1 MRHSFDINV
10 PFRFVKH
17 AKPASPETVEENEP
31 AKLPKRRTL
40 QELVRANTAKLPKIK
55 RMGKRTAKPAQR
67 GSRPPSQL
75 MNIPAGL
82 NQEELMRILGGTQDA
97 KDTTKPPKP
106 TVAEHRADSHLQ
118 SPAADSPRPEL
129 LAESKHI
136 TTESLQTMF
145 NGDFQRE
152 ATDLVRDAR
161 DYTPLS
167 HPTFAVATLGQH
179 RTTESQGA
187 GGPRDR
193 TSIISRIR
201 RRRDLDLDLLEAPN
215 MLSLQGLEPG
225 TVGFDHFLQLSVADS
240 KLVEGECDTLSQRRT
255 LANQPEKLGLR
266 AVDLEKLIDR
276 LSELGGEQQ
285 SRQPG
290 EGASTVTSEQKSAEM
305 YTDLFAKLLAPPK
318 CQSSAEENPTGLKVQ
333 IEALMEALKLPGL
346 WHDFSY
352 VEWRIRAGQIL
363 WASQEQ
369 FSPNGEETVSER
381 DVLLLQITLAS
392 ELLVRLEVAGLVLK
406 GSHGGSAVSRSDAD
420 AIAKIRIPKI
430 EWDLVLARQFL
441 DNINI
446 RPRLPASDKDQNR
459 NSVFSAISFFT
470 ANETLEDPRVEPII
484 YPRDQ
489 SSAEQLAGLLHFAQ
503 TLEWPHAGDIQRE
516 MDSRHPQQSCVAY
529 ATPLGTPRPLG
540 GDRTSYFGDLKRP
553 QIGRMTTASTIQL
566 FPTAAE
572 EGSEVFDAGGW
583 LSRSWLTCLVLP
595 GEPACHFL
603 ISTLLENSPQAIE
616 VLGDSANLYGGFF
629 YNGRSWW
636 SKSCVV
642 GRVLAAATGAKDC
655 MGWISVPMGSD
666 NHADGWLDL
675 DVKELPSSI
684 PRITQGE
691 VIGRDSSPL
700 HDSDPTTLSEEDF
713 SWPADSPPVLGNEV
727 RYEAL
732 GFSATEKTYELSK
745 DTTADVDNGLAVTP
759 TTVASLTF
767 TSPTNARD
775 LPTPP
780 SHPLHRGYKYEVIP
794 AASLLSH
801 QEQHHE
807 PEPQPQPAKPAL
819 APFSHMF
826 SAPVL
831 KKKEQPQPQPQ
842 LKQSEDDVIVLDC
855 RGSDDLQL
863 LARAWCAKVG
873 ENALVGRV
881 GRTCLACCVLDTPS

>member
-1 MRHSFDINV
+1 
-10 PFRFVKH
+10 
-17 AKPASPETVEENEP
+17 
-31 AKLPKRRTL
+31 
-40 QELVRANTAKLPKIK
+40 
-55 RMGKRTAKPAQR
+55 
-67 GSRPPSQL
+67 

-145 NGDFQRE
+145 NGAPEFAVSGKRDAPRPQVIFRGE

-767 TSPTNARD
+767 TSPTNARVGTLVVPLVHDVYFVSAYPCFPSPRPRSSTNSRASSSSSSSSMNKD

-881 GRTCLACCVLDTPS
+881 GRTCLACCVRECKALGMSSVIRI